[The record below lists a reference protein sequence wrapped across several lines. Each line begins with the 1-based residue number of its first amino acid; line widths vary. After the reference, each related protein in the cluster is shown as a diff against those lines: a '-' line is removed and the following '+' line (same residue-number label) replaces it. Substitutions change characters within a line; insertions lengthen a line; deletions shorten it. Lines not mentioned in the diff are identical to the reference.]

1 MSENSVTRP
10 RRTSTG
16 DRPPADPAA
25 TRRDHWGVADR
36 PVITRPRLRRRDRGL
51 EG

>member
-1 MSENSVTRP
+1 MSPDRV
-10 RRTSTG
+10 G
-16 DRPPADPAA
+16 RPPAAA
-25 TRRDHWGVADR
+25 LLPIRRRPGVTTWGVADL